1 MTKHIDIVIPTF
13 NRSHTLNRA
22 LTSVKKQSFQDF
34 QLWVVDDGST
44 DDTYTLLKK
53 WQKHFHKGQMHI
65 LQNESNQGVSAARNR
80 GIVAGKA
87 TWLAFLDS
95 DDEWLPSKLQQQM
108 EWIKHHPQHLLIH
121 TEEIWIRNGGRVNQ
135 KKKHTKKGG
144 RIFSHN
150 LDMCRI
156 SPSSAIIQRA
166 FLKSIGLFREDFP
179 VCEDYELWLRLCAQT
194 DTGFIETP
202 LIIKYGGHEGQ
213 LSCKYKAMDEWR
225 VRALST
231 HLNSP
236 FVTQS
241 EQEKLIEVLIHKC
254 QILLKGYR
262 KHGNFRNETEIK
274 ILYKK
279 ALNLKKTMKQSS
291 KSKLMRLNT

>member
-1 MTKHIDIVIPTF
+1 MTKLIDIVIPTF

-22 LTSVKKQSFQDF
+22 LTSIKKQSFQDF

-44 DDTYTLLKK
+44 DDTSILLKK
-53 WQKHFHKGQMHI
+53 WQKKFYKGQMHI
-65 LQNESNQGVSAARNR
+65 LQSQNNQGVSAARNQ
-80 GIVAGKA
+80 GIAAGKA
-87 TWLAFLDS
+87 PWLAFLDS
-95 DDEWLPSKLQQQM
+95 DDEWLPHKLQQQM
-108 EWIKHHPQHLLIH
+108 KWSTGYPQHMLIH
-121 TEEIWIRNGGRVNQ
+121 TEEIWIRNGQRVNP
-135 KKKHTKKGG
+135 KKKHIKKGG

-166 FLKSIGLFREDFP
+166 FLKSVGLFREDFP
-179 VCEDYELWLRLCAQT
+179 VCEDYELWLRVCSQT
-194 DTGFIETP
+194 DTGFIKTP

-213 LSCKYKAMDEWR
+213 LSHKYKAMDEWR

-236 FVTQS
+236 FITQP

-254 QILLKGYR
+254 QILLNGYQ

-274 ILYKK
+274 TIYQK
-279 ALNLKKTMKQSS
+279 ALNCKISNL
-291 KSKLMRLNT
+291 